1 MSESEGICWR
11 LGLTT
16 VLFGVTFILSMGV
29 VSVQYPHRP
38 PPMGLTVCGEPPEI
52 SEPLEFKYGG
62 KMKMEIHYSCP
73 EDFRLEGISSSIMS
87 TEHVIKPSRSPSDI
101 SIFPDL
107 IFVVIKAG

>member
-1 MSESEGICWR
+1 MAEDSICSR
-11 LGLTT
+11 LALTT

-38 PPMGLTVCGEPPEI
+38 PPMGETVCGQPPDI
-52 SEPLEFKYGG
+52 TEPLIPKYGG

-87 TEHVIKPSRSPSDI
+87 TEHVIKPSRSIRHFSL
-101 SIFPDL
+101 S
-107 IFVVIKAG
+107 